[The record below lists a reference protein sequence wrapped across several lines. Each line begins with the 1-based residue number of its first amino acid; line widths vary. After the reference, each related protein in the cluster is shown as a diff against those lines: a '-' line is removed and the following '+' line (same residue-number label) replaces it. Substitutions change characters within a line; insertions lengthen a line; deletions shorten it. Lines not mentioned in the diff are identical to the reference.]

1 MTIVGLILFAAAIW
15 LAGVS
20 VVQIARAWRDDPALD
35 RSLDEDAAIRDV
47 RELLSRKTMLM
58 QLIQATELDFEMG
71 RIEES
76 EAKSLTQRY
85 RREAVRVMR
94 DLDGLQGEPEDID
107 LATSLVEQRADQAA
121 ARIAAGDDAW
131 SPIAARRHGAA
142 TIPPGG
148 EA

>member
-1 MTIVGLILFAAAIW
+1 MTIVGLILFAAAVW
-15 LAGVS
+15 LAGVA

-58 QLIQATELDFEMG
+58 QLIQSTELDLEMG

-94 DLDGLQGEPEDID
+94 DLDGLQGEPEDIER
-107 LATSLVEQRADQAA
+107 ASRLVDQRAEQAA
-121 ARIAAGDDAW
+121 ARIAAGDAAW
-131 SPIAARRHGAA
+131 SPIAAQRHGAA